1 MNNPIE
7 VTRTAKLFINGA
19 FPRSESGKSYLVS
32 DAKGNFIANVA
43 NATRKDARD
52 AVVAAAAAQPKWAAA
67 SAYNRG
73 QILYRIAEMLQGRS
87 AQFEAELNAAG
98 VKHAAAEIA
107 QAIDRIIWYC
117 GWSDK
122 LAMTTGSANPVAGP
136 YFNFSIPEPTGVIA
150 IVIAEQPPLL
160 SLVNQICAA
169 IVSGNTVVA
178 LAPQSSPL
186 TAVSFAEVLATS
198 DLPAGVVNLLT
209 CDSDEIAIWLATH
222 LEVDGIDISG
232 VTEAEFKTE
241 LEAAAAV
248 NLKRVLR
255 DFKDG
260 YASMKTWLEIKTVWH
275 PQGF

>member
-122 LAMTTGSANPVAGP
+122 LAMATGSANPVAGP

-260 YASMKTWLEIKTVWH
+260 YAAMKTWLEIKTVWH

>member
-52 AVVAAAAAQPKWAAA
+52 AVVAAAAAQLKWAAA

-260 YASMKTWLEIKTVWH
+260 YAAMKTWLEIKTVWH

>member
-87 AQFEAELNAAG
+87 AQFEAELNNAG

-260 YASMKTWLEIKTVWH
+260 YAAMKTWLEIKTVWH

>member
-1 MNNPIE
+1 MNNPIK

-73 QILYRIAEMLQGRS
+73 QILYRIAEILQGRS
-87 AQFEAELNAAG
+87 AQFEVELNNAG

-169 IVSGNTVVA
+169 IVSGNTVIA

-260 YASMKTWLEIKTVWH
+260 YAAMKTWLEIKTVWH

>member
-122 LAMTTGSANPVAGP
+122 LAMTTGSANPVAGQ

-260 YASMKTWLEIKTVWH
+260 YAAMKTWLEIKTVWH

>member
-260 YASMKTWLEIKTVWH
+260 YG
-275 PQGF
+275 Q

>member
-1 MNNPIE
+1 MNSPIE
-7 VTRTAKLFINGA
+7 VNRTAKLFINGA
-19 FPRSESGKSYLVS
+19 FPRSESGRSYPVA

-52 AVVAAAAAQPKWAAA
+52 AVVAAASAQPKWAAA
-67 SAYNRG
+67 TAYNRG
-73 QILYRIAEMLQGRS
+73 QILYRMAEMVQGRS
-87 AQFEAELNAAG
+87 AQFEAELQAAG
-98 VKHAAAEIA
+98 VKHAQQELSE
-107 QAIDRIIWYC
+107 AIDQIIWYA

-122 LAMTTGSANPVAGP
+122 LAMTQGSANPVAGP

-150 IVIAEQPPLL
+150 IVIGENPPLL

-178 LAPQSSPL
+178 LAPQSAPL
-186 TAVSFAEVLATS
+186 IAVSFAEVLATS

-222 LEVDGIDISG
+222 LEVNGLDISG
-232 VTEAEFKTE
+232 VTDHDFKTKLEAE
-241 LEAAAAV
+241 AAV
-248 NLKRVLR
+248 NLKRILR
-255 DFKDG
+255 DFIDG
-260 YASMKTWLEIKTVWH
+260 YQAMKTWLEIKTVWH

>member
-87 AQFEAELNAAG
+87 AQFEAELNNAG

-255 DFKDG
+255 DFKNG
-260 YASMKTWLEIKTVWH
+260 YAAMKTWLEIKTVWH

>member
-87 AQFEAELNAAG
+87 AQFKAELNNAG

-260 YASMKTWLEIKTVWH
+260 YAAMKTWLEIKTVWH

>member
-52 AVVAAAAAQPKWAAA
+52 AVVAAAAAQPKWAAV

-260 YASMKTWLEIKTVWH
+260 YAAMKTWLEIKTVWH

>member
-7 VTRTAKLFINGA
+7 VKRTAKLFINGA
-19 FPRSESGKSYLVS
+19 FPRSESGRSYPVS
-32 DAKGNFIANVA
+32 DSNGNFIANVA

-52 AVVAAAAAQPKWAAA
+52 AVVAAAAAQPKWANAT
-67 SAYNRG
+67 AYNRG
-73 QILYRIAEMLQGRS
+73 QILYRVAEMLQGRS
-87 AQFEAELNAAG
+87 AQFETELKDAG
-98 VKHAAAEIA
+98 VKNPQTEVAE
-107 QAIDRIIWYC
+107 AIDRIIWYS

-122 LAMTTGSANPVAGP
+122 LAMTNGSANPVAGP

-178 LAPQSSPL
+178 LAPQSAPL

-209 CDSDEIAIWLATH
+209 CDSDEIATWLASH
-222 LEVDGIDISG
+222 LEVDGLDISG
-232 VTEAEFKTE
+232 VSEPAFKAKLEAE
-241 LEAAAAV
+241 AAI

-255 DFKDG
+255 EFNDG
-260 YASMKTWLEIKTVWH
+260 YQAIKTWLEIKTVWH

>member
-209 CDSDEIAIWLATH
+209 CDSDEIDIWLATH

-260 YASMKTWLEIKTVWH
+260 YAAMKTWLEIKTVWH

>member
-52 AVVAAAAAQPKWAAA
+52 AVVAAAAVQPKWAAA

-73 QILYRIAEMLQGRS
+73 QILYRIAEILQGRS
-87 AQFEAELNAAG
+87 AQFETELNNAG

-260 YASMKTWLEIKTVWH
+260 YAAMKTWLEIKTVWH

>member
-73 QILYRIAEMLQGRS
+73 QILYRISEMLQGLS

-260 YASMKTWLEIKTVWH
+260 YAAMKTWLEIKTVWH

>member
-73 QILYRIAEMLQGRS
+73 QILYRFAEMLQGRS

-122 LAMTTGSANPVAGP
+122 LAMATGSANPVAGP

-260 YASMKTWLEIKTVWH
+260 YAAMKTWLEIKTVWH

>member
-7 VTRTAKLFINGA
+7 VKRTAKLFINGA
-19 FPRSESGKSYLVS
+19 FPRSESGRSYPVS
-32 DAKGNFIANVA
+32 DSDGNFIANVA

-52 AVVAAAAAQPKWAAA
+52 AVVAAAAAQPKWANAT
-67 SAYNRG
+67 AYNRG
-73 QILYRIAEMLQGRS
+73 QILYRVAEMLQGRS
-87 AQFEAELNAAG
+87 AQFETELKDAG
-98 VKHAAAEIA
+98 VKNPQTEVAE
-107 QAIDRIIWYC
+107 AIDRIIWYS

-122 LAMTTGSANPVAGP
+122 LAMTNGSANPVAGP

-178 LAPQSSPL
+178 LAPQSAPL

-209 CDSDEIAIWLATH
+209 CDSDEIATWLASH
-222 LEVDGIDISG
+222 LEVDGLDISG
-232 VTEAEFKTE
+232 VSEPAFKAKLEAE
-241 LEAAAAV
+241 AAI

-255 DFKDG
+255 EFNDG
-260 YASMKTWLEIKTVWH
+260 YQAMKTWLETKTVWH

>member
-98 VKHAAAEIA
+98 VKHAAAEIT

-122 LAMTTGSANPVAGP
+122 LAMITGSANPVAGP

-260 YASMKTWLEIKTVWH
+260 YAAMKTWLEIKTVWH

>member
-7 VTRTAKLFINGA
+7 VNRTAKLFINGA
-19 FPRSESGKSYLVS
+19 FPRSESGRSYPVA

-52 AVVAAAAAQPKWAAA
+52 AVVAAATAQPIWAAA
-67 SAYNRG
+67 TAYNRG
-73 QILYRIAEMLQGRS
+73 QILYRMAEMVQGRS
-87 AQFEAELNAAG
+87 SQFEAELQAAG
-98 VKHAAAEIA
+98 VKHAKQELAK
-107 QAIDRIIWYC
+107 AIDQIIWYA

-122 LAMTTGSANPVAGP
+122 LAITQGSANPVAGP

-150 IVIAEQPPLL
+150 IVIGEDPPLL

-178 LAPQSSPL
+178 LAPQSAPL
-186 TAVSFAEVLATS
+186 IAVSFAEVLATS

-222 LEVDGIDISG
+222 LEVNGLDISG
-232 VTEAEFKTE
+232 VVDLEFKTKLE
-241 LEAAAAV
+241 VEAAI
-248 NLKRVLR
+248 NLKRILR
-255 DFKDG
+255 DFTDG
-260 YASMKTWLEIKTVWH
+260 YHAMKTWLEIKTVWH

>member
-43 NATRKDARD
+43 NATRKDALD

-87 AQFEAELNAAG
+87 TQFEAELNAAG

-260 YASMKTWLEIKTVWH
+260 YAAMKTWLEIKTVWH

>member
-19 FPRSESGKSYLVS
+19 FPRSESGKSYPVA

-107 QAIDRIIWYC
+107 AAIDRIIWYC

-169 IVSGNTVVA
+169 IVSGNTVIA

-198 DLPAGVVNLLT
+198 DLPPGVVNLLT
-209 CDSDEIAIWLATH
+209 CDADEIAIWLATH

-232 VTEAEFKTE
+232 VAETEFKTE

-260 YASMKTWLEIKTVWH
+260 YGAMKTWLEIKTVWH

>member
-260 YASMKTWLEIKTVWH
+260 YAAMKTWLEIKTVWH

>member
-186 TAVSFAEVLATS
+186 TAVSFVEVLATS

-260 YASMKTWLEIKTVWH
+260 YAAMKTWLEIKTVWH

>member
-122 LAMTTGSANPVAGP
+122 LAITTCSANPVAGP

-198 DLPAGVVNLLT
+198 YLPAGVVNLLT
-209 CDSDEIAIWLATH
+209 CYSYEIAIWLATH

-260 YASMKTWLEIKTVWH
+260 YAAMKTLLEIKTVWH